1 MGTNRA
7 DKNELILI
15 GLVAL
20 VNKCFELAWVALG
33 KFLGEFVYLA
43 VEICHR
49 WTLLSATPSFQVRK
63 NFENRQKHQRR
74 RSAWVG
80 QADFGKLELNN
91 RNHSGN
97 SQRLV
102 MNVIHLKH
110 DQFKI
115 NAVEFSDLR
124 EEASTR
130 LSFAMAS
137 FFSKTLYRQGLHS
150 LINLRYLKVFTGTS
164 SIEGEPVP
172 FTGLLFSK
180 LNALFASKH
189 FLVFFICPILLKLG
203 MEEKDPST
211 KVRTKKRKMFSGIW
225 RS

>member
-1 MGTNRA
+1 
-7 DKNELILI
+7 
-15 GLVAL
+15 
-20 VNKCFELAWVALG
+20 
-33 KFLGEFVYLA
+33 
-43 VEICHR
+43 
-49 WTLLSATPSFQVRK
+49 
-63 NFENRQKHQRR
+63 
-74 RSAWVG
+74 
-80 QADFGKLELNN
+80 
-91 RNHSGN
+91 
-97 SQRLV
+97 

-124 EEASTR
+124 EEVFYSAILR
-130 LSFAMAS
+130 HLK

-150 LINLRYLKVFTGTS
+150 LINLRYFKIFTGTS

-172 FTGLLFSK
+172 VYTSKHFTGLLFSK
-180 LNALFASKH
+180 PNALFASKH

>member
-1 MGTNRA
+1 M
-7 DKNELILI
+7 
-15 GLVAL
+15 
-20 VNKCFELAWVALG
+20 
-33 KFLGEFVYLA
+33 
-43 VEICHR
+43 
-49 WTLLSATPSFQVRK
+49 
-63 NFENRQKHQRR
+63 
-74 RSAWVG
+74 G

-97 SQRLV
+97 CQRLV
-102 MNVIHLKH
+102 MNVMHLKH

-130 LSFAMAS
+130 LSFAISS

-150 LINLRYLKVFTGTS
+150 LINLRYFKVFTGTS

-172 FTGLLFSK
+172 VYTSKHFTGLLFSK
-180 LNALFASKH
+180 PNALFASKH
-189 FLVFFICPILLKLG
+189 FLVFFICHILLKLG

-211 KVRTKKRKMFSGIW
+211 EVRTKKRKMFSGIW

>member
-1 MGTNRA
+1 MHKTYQAIINPSTKLQKGEP
-7 DKNELILI
+7 K
-15 GLVAL
+15 
-20 VNKCFELAWVALG
+20 AWVALG
-33 KFLGEFVYLA
+33 KCLGEFVYLA

-91 RNHSGN
+91 TNHSGKC
-97 SQRLV
+97 QRLV

-130 LSFAMAS
+130 LSFAIS
-137 FFSKTLYRQGLHS
+137 GFFENS
-150 LINLRYLKVFTGTS
+150 LQARTPLAYKPS
-164 SIEGEPVP
+164 
-172 FTGLLFSK
+172 LFYG
-180 LNALFASKH
+180 N
-189 FLVFFICPILLKLG
+189 
-203 MEEKDPST
+203 
-211 KVRTKKRKMFSGIW
+211 
-225 RS
+225 

>member
-1 MGTNRA
+1 MVAIAYRRWLFTRSSNCKAFTG
-7 DKNELILI
+7 KVLVFWI
-15 GLVAL
+15 GGRLREVVAYE
-20 VNKCFELAWVALG
+20 KCSHMEVRLYKAWAALG

-63 NFENRQKHQRR
+63 NFENRQKHQIR

-97 SQRLV
+97 CQRLV
-102 MNVIHLKH
+102 MNVIPLKH

-130 LSFAMAS
+130 LSFAISS
-137 FFSKTLYRQGLHS
+137 FFRKISTGKD
-150 LINLRYLKVFTGTS
+150 FTR
-164 SIEGEPVP
+164 
-172 FTGLLFSK
+172 L
-180 LNALFASKH
+180 
-189 FLVFFICPILLKLG
+189 
-203 MEEKDPST
+203 
-211 KVRTKKRKMFSGIW
+211 
-225 RS
+225 

>member
-1 MGTNRA
+1 MTISLTCIIA
-7 DKNELILI
+7 HLI
-15 GLVAL
+15 
-20 VNKCFELAWVALG
+20 KAWVALG
-33 KFLGEFVYLA
+33 KFLREFVYLA

-49 WTLLSATPSFQVRK
+49 STLLSATPSFRVRK

-97 SQRLV
+97 CQRLV

-130 LSFAMAS
+130 LSFAISS
-137 FFSKTLYRQGLHS
+137 FFRKLSTGKD
-150 LINLRYLKVFTGTS
+150 FTR
-164 SIEGEPVP
+164 
-172 FTGLLFSK
+172 F
-180 LNALFASKH
+180 
-189 FLVFFICPILLKLG
+189 
-203 MEEKDPST
+203 
-211 KVRTKKRKMFSGIW
+211 
-225 RS
+225 

>member
-1 MGTNRA
+1 MKHAANYLA
-7 DKNELILI
+7 M
-15 GLVAL
+15 
-20 VNKCFELAWVALG
+20 AWVALG
-33 KFLGEFVYLA
+33 KGLGEFVYLA

-49 WTLLSATPSFQVRK
+49 WTWLSATPSFQVRK

-74 RSAWVG
+74 RSALVG

-97 SQRLV
+97 CQRLV

-130 LSFAMAS
+130 LSFAISS
-137 FFSKTLYRQGLHS
+137 FFRKFSTGKD
-150 LINLRYLKVFTGTS
+150 FTR
-164 SIEGEPVP
+164 
-172 FTGLLFSK
+172 L
-180 LNALFASKH
+180 
-189 FLVFFICPILLKLG
+189 
-203 MEEKDPST
+203 
-211 KVRTKKRKMFSGIW
+211 
-225 RS
+225 